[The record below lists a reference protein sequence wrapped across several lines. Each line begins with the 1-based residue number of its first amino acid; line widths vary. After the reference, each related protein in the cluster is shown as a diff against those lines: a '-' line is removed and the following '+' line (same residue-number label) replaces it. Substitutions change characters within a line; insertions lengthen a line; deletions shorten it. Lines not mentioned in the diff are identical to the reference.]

1 MTPSGIPLEPLVTGG
16 DLGGFDEARSLG
28 FPGSPP
34 FTRGIHPSMYRQRL
48 WTMRQYAGF
57 GTAAETNRR
66 FRMLIQGG
74 QTGLSVAF
82 DLPTQIG
89 LDSDHPMSMGE
100 VGRVGVAVDTIDDL
114 DALFEGI
121 ELAEASVSMTIN
133 ATAPMLLAMYL
144 ALARRRG
151 TPWGKLKG
159 TVQNDVL
166 KEFVARGT
174 WIFPPGPSLDLAV
187 SLITFCADEVPG
199 WNTISISGYHM
210 REAGSTAVQEIA
222 FTLADG
228 LAYAERVRAAG
239 LPCERFLGRF
249 SFFFGVHNHLL
260 EEVAKFRA
268 ARRLWARLVQERL
281 GVSDPKLMQ
290 LRFHTQTAGCSLTAA
305 QPINNAVRVAMQ
317 ALAAVLGGTQ
327 SLHTNSWDEALSLP
341 SEESVRLALRTQQ
354 IIAHESGVTDTV
366 DPLGGAFA
374 VEALTDRIEA
384 SALSLIGEIDRMGGM
399 VPAVEAGWVAE
410 RISRSAYEEQ
420 RRIEEGSRV
429 VVGVNRF
436 CDGEKASPPP
446 WRVDPESESRQK
458 GSLAAVRGSRDGAT
472 ADAALAALKKT
483 VLASGNP
490 MPALVA
496 AADARC
502 TLGEMTGIFRE
513 VHGEFRP
520 K

>member
-1 MTPSGIPLEPLVTGG
+1 LLPLVTGG
-16 DLGGFDEARSLG
+16 DLGEFDEATALG

-82 DLPTQIG
+82 DLPTQVG
-89 LDSDHPMSMGE
+89 LDSDHPMSVGE
-100 VGRVGVAVDTIDDL
+100 VGRVGVAVDTVDDL
-114 DALFEGI
+114 AALFDGI
-121 ELAEASVSMTIN
+121 DLGEASVSMTIN

-151 TPWGKLKG
+151 IPWEKLKG

-166 KEFVARGT
+166 KEYVARGT
-174 WIFPPGPSLDLAV
+174 WIFPPGPSLNLAV
-187 SLITFCADEVPG
+187 DLITFCAGAVPG

-210 REAGSTAVQEIA
+210 REAGSTAVQEVA

-228 LAYAERVRAAG
+228 LAYAERVRDAG
-239 LPCERFLGRF
+239 LPCEAFLGRF
-249 SFFFGVHNHLL
+249 SFFFGVHNNLL

-268 ARRLWARLVQERL
+268 ARRLWARLVAERL
-281 GVSDPKLMQ
+281 GVTDPKLMQ

-305 QPINNAVRVAMQ
+305 QPINNAVRVAIQ

-327 SLHTNSWDEALSLP
+327 SLHTNSWDEALGLP
-341 SEESVRLALRTQQ
+341 SEESVKLALRTQQ

-366 DPLGGAFA
+366 DPLGGSF
-374 VEALTDRIEA
+374 VIESLTDRIEA
-384 SALSLIGEIDRMGGM
+384 EALELIGEVDRMGGM
-399 VPAVEAGWVAE
+399 VKAVEAGWVAE
-410 RISRSAYEEQ
+410 RISRSAYDEQ
-420 RRIEEGSRV
+420 RRVEEGSRV

-436 CDGEKASPPP
+436 ADGQKPSPPP
-446 WRVDPESESRQK
+446 WRVDPEAEVRQK
-458 GSLAAVRGSRDGAT
+458 SSLAQVLGSRDAGA
-472 ADAALAALKKT
+472 AKAALLALRSEVKT
-483 VLASGNP
+483 GRNP

-496 AADARC
+496 AADAHC
-502 TLGEMTGIFRE
+502 TLGEMTAVFKE
-513 VHGEFRP
+513 VHGEYRP